1 MVVTAL
7 PDLAGAIVA
16 YLRAS
21 APVAALVGTKVS
33 ITRQP
38 AWNLPA
44 YAVLVENGR
53 GGAGEVDYGPIQDER
68 VDIWTYGPDARTAH
82 LLWRTVHAALLP
94 PDQSHAVSFVA
105 ASTRVL
111 AIYQEAGPIRLVD
124 PDTLW
129 PYTVT
134 PYRFR
139 YSGVPAA

>member
-21 APVAALVGTKVS
+21 APVAAIVGTKVS
-33 ITRQP
+33 AVRQESW
-38 AWNLPA
+38 ALPA
-44 YAVLVENGR
+44 YAVLVETGR
-53 GGAGEVDYGPIQDER
+53 GGPGEIDYGPIQDER
-68 VDIWTYGPDARTAH
+68 VQITTYGPDARTAH
-82 LLWRTVHAALLP
+82 LLWRTVHVALIS
-94 PDQSHAVSFVA
+94 PDQSHPVGFVA

-111 AIYQEAGPIRLVD
+111 VIYQEGGPLRLTD
-124 PDTLW
+124 PDTNW
-129 PYTVT
+129 PYTTT

>member
-21 APVAALVGTKVS
+21 APVAAIVGTKVS
-33 ITRQP
+33 AVRQESW
-38 AWNLPA
+38 ALPA
-44 YAVLVENGR
+44 YAVLVETGR
-53 GGAGEVDYGPIQDER
+53 GGPGEIDYGPLQD
-68 VDIWTYGPDARTAH
+68 
-82 LLWRTVHAALLP
+82 ALIS
-94 PDQSHAVSFVA
+94 PDQSHPVGFVA

-111 AIYQEAGPIRLVD
+111 VIYQEGGPLRLTD
-124 PDTLW
+124 PDTNW
-129 PYTVT
+129 PYTTT